1 MPASGKALHFVGPW
15 DLHSDL
21 RCVPKRPEDGPV
33 VLVESVAKS
42 RALPYHGQ
50 KLVLVLS
57 AMHHFAAE
65 LRERGYEVRI
75 VNAPTY
81 VEGLRRVVNELRP
94 SRLVAMKA
102 REWGLHRALTNAA
115 TRQTLGVPIELHDDG
130 GPGGHFLLSRSEFEA
145 WAGARK
151 HLRMADFYAWMRKKT
166 GYLVKGG
173 QPEGGKWSFDTENRK
188 KPRGV
193 EPPIPPFPALDDI
206 TATQVRRVRRWGN
219 SWGDLEPFRWP
230 VTRTAAVAGLDA
242 FFAQR
247 SDEFGPYQDAMLK
260 GHPFMWHTLIA
271 PAMNLSLLSPREV
284 CERIVTEYERGTLG
298 LASAEGLL
306 RQILGWREFMRGVYW
321 RRMPGLRTANHL
333 GAERALPAFYWDSSQ
348 TKMACVAASVRQI
361 EQTGYAHHIQ
371 RLMVLGNYALL
382 AGISPRQLS
391 HWFWATF
398 VDAYEW
404 VELPNVVGMAT
415 FGDPSFTTKPYAA
428 SGNYIQKMSD
438 YCEGCAYRVK
448 LRHGESACPF
458 NALYWSFLLKHRELL
473 GENPRMRQLYRV
485 WDALPAP
492 ERTQVLESA
501 ARHLASLTPASHDWT
516 FDDDAC

>member
-1 MPASGKALHFVGPW
+1 MSETGKSLYFVGPW
-15 DLHSDL
+15 DLHADL
-21 RCVPKRPEDGPV
+21 RCVPKRPEDGTV
-33 VLVESVAKS
+33 VMVESVAKR

-65 LRERGYEVRI
+65 LSERGYDVRL

-81 VEGLRRVVNELRP
+81 VQGLERVVGETKP
-94 SRLVAMKA
+94 SRVVAMKP
-102 REWGLHRALTNAA
+102 REWGLHRALTDAA
-115 TRQTLGVPIELHDDG
+115 TKHTLGVPFELHDDG
-130 GPGGHFLLSRSEFEA
+130 GPGGHFLLSRAEFEA
-145 WAGARK
+145 WAAERK
-151 HLRMADFYAWMRKKT
+151 QLRMADFYAWMRKRT
-166 GYLVKGG
+166 GYLMNGTH
-173 QPEGGKWSFDTENRK
+173 PEGRKWSFDTENRK
-188 KPRGV
+188 KPRGI
-193 EPPIPPFPALDDI
+193 EPPAPPFPELDEI
-206 TATQVRRVRRWGN
+206 TATQIRRVKRWGN
-219 SWGDLEPFRWP
+219 FWGELEPFRWS
-230 VTRTAAVAGLDA
+230 VTRAAALAGLDA

-247 SDEFGPYQDAMLK
+247 SDGFGPFQDAMLQNR
-260 GHPFMWHTLIA
+260 PFMWHTLIA

-284 CERIVTEYERGTLG
+284 CERIVREYERGKLG

-321 RRMPGLRTANHL
+321 RQMPGLRTANHL
-333 GAERALPAFYWDSSQ
+333 AAERALPDFYWDSSQ
-348 TKMACVAASVRQI
+348 TKMACLRACVSQI

-371 RLMVLGNYALL
+371 RLMILGNYALL

-428 SGNYIQKMSD
+428 SGNYIQRMSN
-438 YCEGCAYRVK
+438 YCQGCAYQVK
-448 LRHGESACPF
+448 RRHGEDACPF
-458 NALYWSFLLKHRELL
+458 NALYWSFMIKHRELL
-473 GENPRMRQLYRV
+473 SENPRMRQSFRV
-485 WDALPAP
+485 WDALPIG
-492 ERTQVLESA
+492 ERTQVLASA
-501 ARHLASLTPASHDWT
+501 ARHLESLVPASPDWK